1 MNQLFK
7 NNQLAKDVFTEKYA
21 LPGETPAELFNRIT
35 NQFYN
40 KELERFNNL
49 DEVFIQNNKKHL
61 SEYGKY
67 YVELVENKTKLKE
80 RFLDLFSDFKYII
93 PGGSVLS
100 TLGTDKLSSLS
111 NCFVISSPEDSIS
124 GIFEAC
130 NEQSQLMKYRGGVGI
145 DISSLRPSNATVQ
158 NSAKTS
164 SGSASF
170 ADLFSQVT
178 NTIGQNN
185 RRGALMLS
193 ISINHPDVEEFILV
207 KQDLTKV
214 TGANMSVK
222 VTNEFMEAVE
232 NNEDYILTYPI
243 DQRLKPSDVEEYKE
257 YNKLYPNPYGPG
269 FFKRIKALE
278 LWNKLIHCAWNTAEP
293 GIIFEDHH
301 NNYSPDSVYEDY
313 KFVTTNPCLHPDTLI
328 RLDDGSQVKIQD
340 IKVGDYV
347 KSINLEEKCIE
358 YKKVT
363 FSGKTKSDA
372 NIILAKIDNTEIKC
386 TKDHKFYDF
395 INKCWSPLYVGM
407 SIGSFESDPITKR
420 TLFKVLK
427 VKSIKDAGKSDV
439 YDITVEDNHNFLITE
454 NNILSHNCGEIAMQ
468 PYDSCRLLHHNLTS
482 FIVGKPF
489 TNEARIDCD
498 LAYYLFYHG
507 MILGDILVDLEID
520 AINKIIDKISK
531 DETLSKKNRDTELA
545 LWNKII
551 NSANST
557 RRTGIGFTGLADML
571 AMLNLSYTDKKAL
584 ESVEKL
590 MNIKQKA
597 ELNATIDLAILFN
610 TFKGYDCFVE
620 NNSFFDHIK
629 QEFPDEYSRML
640 QFGRRNLSFS
650 TVAPT
655 GSISILTQTSSG
667 IEPVF
672 LPFYQRKR
680 KITNENDKV
689 DFIDKVGVK
698 YTTYNVIHKP
708 LMDWILLHDKN
719 VTEEDLLQM
728 PIEKLQIYFEDS
740 PWYKNC
746 ASDINYINRLKMQ
759 SVIQKYTTHSIS
771 STLNLPKETKDSV
784 IDNIYREAYKLNLK
798 GVTIYRDGSR
808 DGILTSI
815 NTKPTSTAFLE
826 TKAPK
831 RPTSLPAKLDIVTIK
846 GQPFAI
852 IVGLYENKPYE
863 VFAFKLTDPSI
874 KECTGIIKKKAK
886 KVYDF
891 SSEDIYIPNLELSY
905 ESIEEKAFT
914 LYTSMSLRHGVN
926 IKYII
931 KTLNKVDENI
941 TSFAKALNR
950 VLSKYI
956 PKETTDELC
965 PECSNTLVREAGCI
979 KCLHCSYSRC

>member
-7 NNQLAKDVFTEKYA
+7 NNALAKDVFTEKYA
-21 LPGETPAELFNRIT
+21 LPNETPEELFNRIT

-40 KELERFNNL
+40 KELERFNTL
-49 DEVFIQNNKKHL
+49 DEAFIQDRKKHL
-61 SEYGKY
+61 SEHGKY
-67 YVELVENKTKLKE
+67 YVELVENKTRLKG
-80 RFLDLFSDFKYII
+80 RFLDLFNDFKYII

-124 GIFEAC
+124 GIFETC

-170 ADLFSQVT
+170 TDLFSQVT

-193 ISINHPDVEEFILV
+193 ISINHPDVEEFILT

-293 GIIFEDHH
+293 GALFEDHH
-301 NNYSPDSVYEDY
+301 HNFSPDSCYPEY
-313 KFVTTNPCLHPDTLI
+313 KFVTTNP
-328 RLDDGSQVKIQD
+328 
-340 IKVGDYV
+340 
-347 KSINLEEKCIE
+347 
-358 YKKVT
+358 
-363 FSGKTKSDA
+363 
-372 NIILAKIDNTEIKC
+372 
-386 TKDHKFYDF
+386 
-395 INKCWSPLYVGM
+395 
-407 SIGSFESDPITKR
+407 
-420 TLFKVLK
+420 
-427 VKSIKDAGKSDV
+427 
-439 YDITVEDNHNFLITE
+439 
-454 NNILSHNCGEIAMQ
+454 CGEIAMQ

-482 FIVGKPF
+482 FIAGKPF
-489 TNEARIDCD
+489 TDEAKIDWA
-498 LAYYLFYHG
+498 LAYYLFYYG

-520 AINKIIDKISK
+520 AVNKIIDKISK
-531 DETLSKKNRDTELA
+531 DKTLSEKNKDTELA

-551 NSANST
+551 DSANST

-571 AMLNLSYTDKKAL
+571 AMLNLSYTDEKAL
-584 ESVEKL
+584 ESIEKL
-590 MNIKQKA
+590 MNLKQKA

-610 TFKGYDCFVE
+610 TFKGYDCSVE
-620 NNSFFDHIK
+620 NNPFFDHIK
-629 QEFPDEYSRML
+629 QEFPEEYSRML

-655 GSISILTQTSSG
+655 GSISILTGTTSG
-667 IEPVF
+667 IEPLF
-672 LPFYQRKR
+672 LPYYQRKR
-680 KITNENDKV
+680 KITNNNEKV
-689 DFIDKVGVK
+689 DFTDKVGVK
-698 YTTYNVIHKP
+698 YAVYNVIHKP

-719 VTEEDLLQM
+719 VTEEDLLVM
-728 PIEKLQIYFEDS
+728 PIEKLQIYFEQS
-740 PWYKNC
+740 PWVNNC
-746 ASDINYINRLKMQ
+746 AKDIHYQDRLKVQ
-759 SVIQKYTTHSIS
+759 SIIQKYTTHSIS
-771 STLNLPKETKDSV
+771 STLNLPKETKDST
-784 IDNIYREAYKLNLK
+784 IDKIYREAYKLNLK
-798 GVTIYRDGSR
+798 GVTVYRDGCR
-808 DGILTSI
+808 EGILTSI
-815 NTKPTSTAFLE
+815 NSKPNSTAFLE

-831 RPTSLPAKLDIVTIK
+831 RPTTLPAHLHVVSIK
-846 GQPFAI
+846 GQKFAI
-852 IVGLYENKPYE
+852 IVGLYETKPYE
-863 VFAFKLTDPSI
+863 VFAFKLPSDSPI

-891 SSEDIYIPNLELSY
+891 SSKEFYIPNLELSY
-905 ESIEEKAFT
+905 DNVEEKAFT

-926 IKYII
+926 SKYII

-941 TSFAKALNR
+941 TSFAKALTR

-965 PECSNTLVREAGCI
+965 PECGNVLVREAGCV
-979 KCLHCSYSRC
+979 KCIHCSYSRC

>member
-1 MNQLFK
+1 
-7 NNQLAKDVFTEKYA
+7 
-21 LPGETPAELFNRIT
+21 
-35 NQFYN
+35 
-40 KELERFNNL
+40 
-49 DEVFIQNNKKHL
+49 
-61 SEYGKY
+61 
-67 YVELVENKTKLKE
+67 
-80 RFLDLFSDFKYII
+80 
-93 PGGSVLS
+93 
-100 TLGTDKLSSLS
+100 
-111 NCFVISSPEDSIS
+111 
-124 GIFEAC
+124 
-130 NEQSQLMKYRGGVGI
+130 
-145 DISSLRPSNATVQ
+145 
-158 NSAKTS
+158 
-164 SGSASF
+164 
-170 ADLFSQVT
+170 
-178 NTIGQNN
+178 
-185 RRGALMLS
+185 MLS
-193 ISINHPDVEEFILV
+193 ISINHPDIEEFILV

-243 DQRLKPSDVEEYKE
+243 NQRLKPSDVEEYKE

-313 KFVTTNPCLHPDTLI
+313 KFISTNP
-328 RLDDGSQVKIQD
+328 
-340 IKVGDYV
+340 
-347 KSINLEEKCIE
+347 
-358 YKKVT
+358 
-363 FSGKTKSDA
+363 
-372 NIILAKIDNTEIKC
+372 
-386 TKDHKFYDF
+386 
-395 INKCWSPLYVGM
+395 
-407 SIGSFESDPITKR
+407 
-420 TLFKVLK
+420 
-427 VKSIKDAGKSDV
+427 
-439 YDITVEDNHNFLITE
+439 
-454 NNILSHNCGEIAMQ
+454 CGEIAMQ
-468 PYDSCRLLHHNLTS
+468 PYDSCRLIHHNFTS
-482 FIVGKPF
+482 FIIGELYTDSAKI
-489 TNEARIDCD
+489 NWE
-498 LAYYLFYHG
+498 LAYNQFYIG
-507 MILGDILVDLEID
+507 MILGDILIDLED
-520 AINKIIDKISK
+520 QAIQKIIAKINL
-531 DETLSKKNRDTELA
+531 DNDILPENKKVELE

-551 NSANST
+551 ESAQST
-557 RRTGIGFTGLADML
+557 RRTGIGFTALADML
-571 AMLNLSYTDKKAL
+571 AMLNLSYGSKESL
-584 ESVEKL
+584 EIVDKL
-590 MNIKQKA
+590 MYLKQKA
-597 ELNATIDLAILFN
+597 ELNATIDLALMYGP
-610 TFKGYDCFVE
+610 FKGYDE
-620 NNSFFDHIK
+620 YKEHNLFFDHIK
-629 QEFPDEYSRML
+629 LTFPEEYTRML

-708 LMDWILLHDKN
+708 LIDWIMVVKQ
-719 VTEEDLLQM
+719 VPMEDLLQM
-728 PIEKLQIYFEDS
+728 PVEKLQELFKDS

-746 ASDINYINRLKMQ
+746 ASDINYIDRLKMQ

-891 SSEDIYIPNLELSY
+891 SSEGIYIPNLELSY

-965 PECSNTLVREAGCI
+965 PECGNPLVREAGCI